1 MKYFEKL
8 ARKMNIEGEIDM
20 EAKPSTLEDEEVYR
34 CSIFSVHKKLIAL
47 PRKDGGREV
56 IRREIVD
63 HLPGVI
69 CLVHDLDTD
78 SYLVEMEYRVGPG
91 NFVFGLPA
99 GLVERGEAP
108 LETAKREVEEETGVR
123 PGKIEEIEQYGAF
136 YASEGASNDKAYLF
150 ALHVSDIENL
160 PLRPDAGEFIK
171 SAWVS
176 FEELLSLPI
185 KNASSALL
193 VRNEE
198 VRRRG
203 GQIL

>member
-8 ARKMNIEGEIDM
+8 ARKMNAEGEIDM
-20 EAKPSTLEDEEVYR
+20 SQSPSMLQDEKVYG
-34 CSIFSVHKKLIAL
+34 CSIFSIHEKLIAL
-47 PRKDGGREV
+47 PKKDGGREV
-56 IRREIVD
+56 IRRNLID
-63 HLPGVI
+63 HLAGVI

-78 SYLVEMEYRVGPG
+78 SYLVEMEYRVGP
-91 NFVFGLPA
+91 NAFVFGLPA

-123 PGKIEEIEQYGAF
+123 PGNIEEIEQYGAF

-150 ALHVSDIENL
+150 TLHVSEIEKR
-160 PLRPDAGEFIK
+160 PIRPDAGEFIK

-176 FEELLSLPI
+176 FDNLLSLPI

-193 VRNEE
+193 VRSEE

-203 GQIL
+203 QIL

>member
-8 ARKMNIEGEIDM
+8 ARKMNSEGEIDM
-20 EAKPSTLEDEEVYR
+20 LSAPSTLEDEVAYS
-34 CSIFSVHKKLIAL
+34 CPIFSVHEKVVAL
-47 PRKDGGREV
+47 PKKDGGKAV
-56 IRREIVD
+56 IRRNLVD
-63 HLPGVI
+63 HLAGVI

-91 NFVFGLPA
+91 AFVFGLPA
-99 GLVERGEAP
+99 GLIERGEAP

-150 ALHVSDIENL
+150 ALHVSEIEKR
-160 PLRPDAGEFIK
+160 PIRPDAGEFIK

-176 FEELLSLPI
+176 FENLLSLPI
-185 KNASSALL
+185 RNASSALL
-193 VRNEE
+193 VKSEE

-203 GQIL
+203 QVL

>member
-1 MKYFEKL
+1 MKYYEKL
-8 ARKMNIEGEIDM
+8 ARKMNGEGEIDM
-20 EAKPSTLEDEEVYR
+20 EAPPLVLEDEKVYS
-34 CSIFSVHKKLIAL
+34 CPIFSVHKKVVAL
-47 PRKDGGREV
+47 AKKDGGREV
-56 IRREIVD
+56 IRRELVD
-63 HLPGVI
+63 HLAGVI

-91 NFVFGLPA
+91 AFVFGLPA
-99 GLVERGEAP
+99 GLIERGEAP
-108 LETAKREVEEETGVR
+108 LEASKREVEEETGVR
-123 PGKIEEIEQYGAF
+123 PGKIVEIEQYGAF

-150 ALHVSDIENL
+150 TLHVSEIEKR
-160 PLRPDAGEFIK
+160 PVRPDAGEFIK

-176 FEELLSLPI
+176 FDDLLLLPI

-193 VRNEE
+193 VRNEQ